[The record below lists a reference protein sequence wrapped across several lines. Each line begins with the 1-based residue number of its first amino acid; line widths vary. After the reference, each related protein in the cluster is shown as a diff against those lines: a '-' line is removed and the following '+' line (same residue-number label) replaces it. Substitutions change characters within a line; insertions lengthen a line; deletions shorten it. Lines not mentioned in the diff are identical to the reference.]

1 MTNDEKH
8 FSEKLIKAV
17 NDNTKAITGNQE
29 MLQNIFSMLTATV
42 VILIALL
49 LLAPF
54 LH

>member
-17 NDNTKAITGNQE
+17 NDNTKAITDGRETQQYTN
-29 MLQNIFSMLTATV
+29 SMLTAIV